1 MSGDLSSAATTP
13 ERTESRREWV
23 EFVRFGLGGDDYGLE
38 LGRVEQIL
46 DDPSVTPVP
55 QTGPAIAGVTNL
67 GSEIPVVVDGRALLE
82 LPARA
87 PDAETTLLLLDR
99 GDARPTGLLVD
110 EVAGID
116 AHSVECIETPEDG
129 DWEPSV
135 RRRWFRAVVAAS
147 DRTDEPMGVFDVD
160 VLVAEARGQA

>member
-1 MSGDLSSAATTP
+1 MSGDLSGGAVTP
-13 ERTESRREWV
+13 ETEENRRDWV

-55 QTGPAIAGVTNL
+55 QTGPAVAGVTNL

-82 LPARA
+82 LPTRA

-116 AHSVECIETPEDG
+116 AHHVDSVETPEDG

-135 RRRWFRAVVAAS
+135 RRRWFRAVVAES

-160 VLVAEARGQA
+160 VLVSKARAQA